1 LEITGEIMTVFER
14 LQDVASQVFGAKLEE
29 VTLESNLIDDL
40 GADSLDW
47 AEMVIETEE
56 EFNITI
62 DEDEFKKLYTIG
74 DIINYLKE
82 NGIED
87 K

>member
-1 LEITGEIMTVFER
+1 
-14 LQDVASQVFGAKLEE
+14 
-29 VTLESNLIDDL
+29 LIDDL

>member
-1 LEITGEIMTVFER
+1 MTVFER

-47 AEMVIETEE
+47 AEMIMETEE
-56 EFNITI
+56 EFNVTI
-62 DEDEFKKLYTIG
+62 SEDDFKKLYTIG
-74 DIINYLKE
+74 DIINYLKTL
-82 NGIED
+82 GIED

>member
-1 LEITGEIMTVFER
+1 MTVFER